1 MFGVRQVFGVLMC
14 FVEKGID
21 RILGRIRAFYSEKKN
36 SEIIALIVLI
46 ENFMNVLNEL
56 LKSNKGS
63 LE

>member
-1 MFGVRQVFGVLMC
+1 MC

-21 RILGRIRAFYSEKKN
+21 RILGRIRAFYSEKKI
-36 SEIIALIVLI
+36 EIIALIVLI

>member
-1 MFGVRQVFGVLMC
+1 LFGVRQVFGVLMC

-21 RILGRIRAFYSEKKN
+21 RILGRIRAFYSEKN
-36 SEIIALIVLI
+36 SEIIVLIVLI
-46 ENFMNVLNEL
+46 EYFMNVLNEL